1 MGKRPTKSL
10 LHTQT
15 GTLQKDVRDDDPRAP
30 QKTLMRHFRTSKQQ
44 IVGSSK

>member
-15 GTLQKDVRDDDPRAP
+15 GTLQKDARDFERRAP

-44 IVGSSK
+44 IVGLSK